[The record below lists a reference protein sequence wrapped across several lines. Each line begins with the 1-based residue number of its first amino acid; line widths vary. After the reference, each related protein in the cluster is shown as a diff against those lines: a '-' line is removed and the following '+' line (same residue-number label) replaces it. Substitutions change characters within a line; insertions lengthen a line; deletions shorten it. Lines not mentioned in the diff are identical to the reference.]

1 MKVLIK
7 GLGTQEKGLRAALN
21 PTEESIESSLRMKA
35 VDDWFFSHQDTSAV
49 ADSPDRA
56 NQDYGNNRIMD
67 YDQQLKE
74 IERKQQKLEEQK
86 QQIEAERREREERLA
101 RLEPIVQQSGMS
113 AEELVAALIEKYNI
127 SVSRGARKSA
137 KSDGERRT
145 RTTVTP
151 ELRDKIKHDL
161 GTGRSKSEIQR
172 EYGVSYPVVQKVQ
185 QGKYDSIG

>member
-1 MKVLIK
+1 M
-7 GLGTQEKGLRAALN
+7 
-21 PTEESIESSLRMKA
+21 
-35 VDDWFFSHQDTSAV
+35 
-49 ADSPDRA
+49 
-56 NQDYGNNRIMD
+56 MD

-86 QQIEAERREREERLA
+86 QQIETERREREERLA